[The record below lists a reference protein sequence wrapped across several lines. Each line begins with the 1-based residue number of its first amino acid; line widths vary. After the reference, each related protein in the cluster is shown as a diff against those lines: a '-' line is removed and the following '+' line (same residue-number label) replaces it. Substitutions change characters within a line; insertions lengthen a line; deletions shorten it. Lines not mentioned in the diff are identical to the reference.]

1 MPNSLLGIDYQPQ
14 MARQKSMADLLNE
27 KNPLENYTGD
37 NPKKYWGLRNTPEQG
52 MKGEGYFGVLP
63 ERLSHKQT
71 EVSVGGD
78 LYGQPLEY
86 PSLVPTLTAEEV
98 QMIQRGKTD
107 FSKNIRGGVNDSIER
122 KAKQWAMDRIR
133 QGLSPYAEEGEQY
146 FLPK

>member
-14 MARQKSMADLLNE
+14 MARQKSMADLLAE
-27 KNPLENYTGD
+27 ERPFENYTRKI
-37 NPKKYWGLRNTPEQG
+37 PKKKWGLRNTKEQG
-52 MKGEGYFGVLP
+52 MKEEGYFGVLP
-63 ERLSHKQT
+63 NASGNPMT

-78 LYGQPLEY
+78 VYGQLLEY